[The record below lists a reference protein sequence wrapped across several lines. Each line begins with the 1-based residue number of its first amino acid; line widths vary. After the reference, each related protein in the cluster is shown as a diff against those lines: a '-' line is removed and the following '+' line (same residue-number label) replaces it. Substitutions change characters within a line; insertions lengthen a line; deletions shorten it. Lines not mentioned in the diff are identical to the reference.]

1 MIGRLGLVDYDRV
14 ELHNLPRQV
23 IHSQKSLSR
32 LKVDSAKDA
41 ITALNDQV
49 DCKTYPVLLNS
60 ENALNIFKEYFFPLF
75 LERRR
80 NSYDVV
86 VDCTD
91 NMTTRYLINDACVLL
106 NLPLVSGSAV
116 RFEGQLVVYNYQ
128 GGPCY
133 RCLFPLPPPIA
144 TVNNCSDVGVL
155 GPGIHPHFMY

>member
-60 ENALNIFKEYFFPLF
+60 ENALNIFKEYFSPFF
-75 LERRR
+75 L
-80 NSYDVV
+80 NDVAIV
-86 VDCTD
+86 T
-91 NMTTRYLINDACVLL
+91 MWWWI
-106 NLPLVSGSAV
+106 V
-116 RFEGQLVVYNYQ
+116 R
-128 GGPCY
+128 
-133 RCLFPLPPPIA
+133 I
-144 TVNNCSDVGVL
+144 
-155 GPGIHPHFMY
+155 I